1 MQQLTHHTPPPLQSV
16 VHPPRLQVLFVP
28 LVGACS
34 ASRFRAAQADNLLK
48 AIIMAWFEAAC
59 PALPWTCPGK
69 RTRTLR
75 VVVIYWPLWRNK
87 FARES
92 PPIAGAGNSTLGL
105 ALGLGLAA
113 GPLGPCSGAMRDVVP
128 AVFTYEMC

>member
-1 MQQLTHHTPPPLQSV
+1 M
-16 VHPPRLQVLFVP
+16 QVLFVP

-34 ASRFRAAQADNLLK
+34 ALRFRAAQADNLLK

-59 PALPWTCPGK
+59 PALPWTCTGK
-69 RTRTLR
+69 GTRTLR

-92 PPIAGAGNSTLGL
+92 LPIAGAGNSTAQL